1 MKGTSRNLGA
11 LDLNAN
17 YFKNLKVLN
26 PDLLSDQQAEDII
39 NAFDPLTNRSIDV
52 IEDEVKREDRRN
64 FDTVVLQSFG
74 IDTSILDSLYETLS
88 TAVKDRVSMKD
99 K

>member
-1 MKGTSRNLGA
+1 
-11 LDLNAN
+11 
-17 YFKNLKVLN
+17 
-26 PDLLSDQQAEDII
+26 I